1 MKDVC
6 WALGP
11 RGCLRTVFVIGEMIG
26 NKKLGF
32 FTYQIV
38 YFSWPAIK
46 DKSPLLKENNLELLS
61 LQCLIY
67 QSHLPLRLKS
77 LYVGE

>member
-1 MKDVC
+1 MKILSMKDVC

-11 RGCLRTVFVIGEMIG
+11 RGCLRTVFVIDEMISE
-26 NKKLGF
+26 KKLDF

-46 DKSPLLKENNLELLS
+46 DKLPKVKQSNGKHLGRG
-61 LQCLIY
+61 CGLIIT
-67 QSHLPLRLKS
+67 SKR
-77 LYVGE
+77 